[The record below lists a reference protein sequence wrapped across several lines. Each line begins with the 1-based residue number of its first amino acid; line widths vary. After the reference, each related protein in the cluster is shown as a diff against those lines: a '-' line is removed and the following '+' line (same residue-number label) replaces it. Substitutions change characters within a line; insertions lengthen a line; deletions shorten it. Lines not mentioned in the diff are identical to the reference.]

1 MSKSAPVSSGKF
13 RSRSRL
19 VLVGLGWALLAALT
33 SAQAQTQ
40 SQAEPQGAGASGR
53 QLQAI
58 DVQPLPGQRLELRL
72 RLNEAAP
79 KPMSFTI
86 DQPARIALD
95 LPNTSLALPSR
106 RKEVN
111 MGPVTTVL
119 AAEANGRTRI
129 VLNMTSMVPYQ
140 TRVEGDSVY
149 IDIGRNAG
157 GSAATFA
164 AQAPAD
170 AGASAATPAPAQ
182 AQPTGRAI
190 QNIDFRRG
198 PDGSGQVRVTLS
210 DPHTSVNVQQQGG
223 RVLVDFQNTQ
233 LPAKLMRRL
242 DVTDFA
248 TPVATVDAVSTDGNT
263 RLVVTPSSDFEQLAY
278 QSDNLFTLEL
288 KPKQEQQQGQ
298 QSAGIFDEN
307 KKYTGQRLTLNFQD
321 IETRAVLQLLAD
333 TSGQNIVVSDS
344 VKGNLTLRLQNVPWD
359 QALDIVLATKGLA
372 MRRNGNVILVAPAE
386 EIAARE
392 QAQAKADQA
401 KQNLEPLRTEFIQVN
416 YAKAADLAKLI
427 KGSGSSGGGG
437 AGAAGAGGGAGGNG
451 NSLLSDRGSIAIDDR
466 TNTLLIHDTPTNIEN
481 VRRLVATLDV
491 PVKQV
496 LIQSRI
502 VIVNDDYTRNLG
514 VRLGSTITKQRGSN
528 GLVSL
533 TGNGTGS
540 DTIVQSGL
548 SNINSSG
555 QPFPVTVPPIDQRYN
570 VNLPVGNPTSSLALA
585 VLDSDYLVDLELSA
599 MQAEGKG
606 RIESTPR
613 VITANQREAQIKQG
627 VEIPYQQSASSG
639 ATTTQFKDAVLS
651 LTVTPQITP
660 DNRIIMDLAV
670 TKDSV
675 GQSLPSATGG
685 NVPSIDTRSIQT
697 QVLVD
702 DGGTVVLGGIYE
714 TENRT
719 NTNKVP
725 VLGDIPGLGY
735 LFRSREKVNNNDE
748 LLIFVT
754 PKILREGAS
763 GN

>member
-1 MSKSAPVSSGKF
+1 
-13 RSRSRL
+13 
-19 VLVGLGWALLAALT
+19 LVGLGWAALAALT
-33 SAQAQTQ
+33 SAQAQTP
-40 SQAEPQGAGASGR
+40 SQPEPAAAGAGGR

-86 DQPARIALD
+86 DRPARIALD

-106 RKEVN
+106 RKDVN

-149 IDIGRNAG
+149 IDVGQSVQG
-157 GSAATFA
+157 GSTATFA
-164 AQAPAD
+164 AQAPGGGSS
-170 AGASAATPAPAQ
+170 AGAAATGAPDANAQ
-182 AQPTGRAI
+182 AARTI
-190 QNIDFRRG
+190 ENIDFRRG
-198 PDGSGQVRVTLS
+198 PDGSGQVQVTLS

-223 RVLVDFQNTQ
+223 RVLVDFQNTS

-248 TPVATVDAVSTDGNT
+248 TPVATVDAMSTDGDT
-263 RLVVTPSSDFEQLAY
+263 RLVVTPSKDFEQLAY

-288 KPKQEQQQGQ
+288 KPKQEQQQTQ

-392 QAQAKADQA
+392 QAQAKAAQA
-401 KQNLEPLRTEFIQVN
+401 KQDLEPLHTEFIQVN
-416 YAKAADLAKLI
+416 YAKAADLATLI
-427 KGSGSSGGGG
+427 KGSGNSGGGG
-437 AGAAGAGGGAGGNG
+437 GGASAAGAGGAGTGG
-451 NSLLSDRGSIAIDDR
+451 NSLLSDRGSIAIDER
-466 TNTLLIHDTPTNIEN
+466 TNTLLVHDTPSNIEN
-481 VRRLVATLDV
+481 IRRLVATLDV

-514 VRLGSTITKQRGSN
+514 VRLGSTITKQRHSN

-540 DTIVQSGL
+540 DTIVQSGI
-548 SNINSSG
+548 SNVNSTG

-570 VNLPVGNPTSSLALA
+570 VNLPVANPTGSLALA

-606 RIESTPR
+606 RIESSPR

-735 LFRSREKVNNNDE
+735 LFRQRERVNNNDE

>member
-1 MSKSAPVSSGKF
+1 MSKSAPVPSGKF

-19 VLVGLGWALLAALT
+19 VLLGLGWALLAALN
-33 SAQAQTQ
+33 SAQAQ
-40 SQAEPQGAGASGR
+40 SQPQAQPAETTGGR

-72 RLNEAAP
+72 RMNEAAP

-95 LPNTSLALPSR
+95 LPDTSLALPSR
-106 RKEVN
+106 RKDVN
-111 MGPVTTVL
+111 MGPLTTVL

-149 IDIGRNAG
+149 IDLGQGAG
-157 GSAATFA
+157 SGGATFA
-164 AQAPAD
+164 AAQTP
-170 AGASAATPAPAQ
+170 SAAGGETPAPAE
-182 AQPTGRAI
+182 ASSTGSEI

-198 PDGSGQVRVTLS
+198 PGGSGEVVVTLS

-223 RVLVDFQNTQ
+223 RVLVDFQGTK
-233 LPAKLMRRL
+233 LPEKLMRRL

-248 TPVATVDAVSTDGNT
+248 TPVATVDAMRSDGGS
-263 RLVVTPSSDFEQLAY
+263 RLVVTPSGDFEQLAY
-278 QSDNLFTLEL
+278 QTDNLFTLEL
-288 KPKQEQQQGQ
+288 KPKQTQAQAAAQT
-298 QSAGIFDEN
+298 SAGIFDEN

-344 VKGNLTLRLQNVPWD
+344 VKGNVTLRLQNVPWD

-392 QAQAKADQA
+392 QAQLKADKA
-401 KQNLEPLRTEFIQVN
+401 KQDLEPLRSAFIQVN

-427 KGSGSSGGGG
+427 KGATSSGSAASS
-437 AGAAGAGGGAGGNG
+437 AGSTPGSTAAPST
-451 NSLLSDRGSIAIDDR
+451 SLLSDRGSIAIDER
-466 TNTLLIHDTPTNIEN
+466 TNTLLVHDTDSNIEN
-481 VRRLVATLDV
+481 IRRLVATLDV

-496 LIQSRI
+496 LIQARI

-514 VRLGSTITKQRGSN
+514 VRMGATVVQQRHNN

-533 TGNGTGS
+533 TGTGSGS
-540 DTIVQSGL
+540 DTLV
-548 SNINSSG
+548 SSASL
-555 QPFPVTVPPIDQRYN
+555 PSTTSPLPVSLPPIDQRYN
-570 VNLPVGNPTSSLALA
+570 VNLPVSNPAGSLALA
-585 VLDSDYLVDLELSA
+585 VLDSNYLVDLELTA

-606 RIESTPR
+606 RVESTPR

-660 DNRIIMDLAV
+660 DDRIIMDLAV
-670 TKDSV
+670 TKDSL
-675 GQSLPSATGG
+675 GQTLPSATGG

-714 TENRT
+714 TQDTT
-719 NTNKVP
+719 NTHKVP
-725 VLGDIPGLGY
+725 VLGNIPGLGY
-735 LFRSREKVNNNDE
+735 LFRQRERINNNDE

-754 PKILREGAS
+754 PKILRDTATQ
-763 GN
+763 